1 MSPQESDDSAPDEGQ
16 VRRALLAFS
25 ELIRRLEDEE
35 RLLQATPL
43 LLQRL
48 GDLRRILFDYEVRGT
63 ERLMPVEDPTE
74 RESRRVVRE
83 AIERYEAMIEE
94 WDEGWEPPEED
105 DEEGEGGG

>member
-1 MSPQESDDSAPDEGQ
+1 MSAQESNDSAPDEGQ

-25 ELIRRLEDEE
+25 ELIRRLEDEG

-63 ERLMPVEDPTE
+63 ERLLPVEDPTE

-94 WDEGWEPPEED
+94 WDDGWDPPEEG
-105 DEEGEGGG
+105 EEDGQDRG